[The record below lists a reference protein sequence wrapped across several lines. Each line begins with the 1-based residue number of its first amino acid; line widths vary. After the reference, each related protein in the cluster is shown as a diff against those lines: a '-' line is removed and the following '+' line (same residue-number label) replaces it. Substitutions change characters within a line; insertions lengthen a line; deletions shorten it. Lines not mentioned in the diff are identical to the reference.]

1 MKYLHEI
8 LWYLSWP
15 LLIFISF
22 QSVKWMLKKF
32 ERSQADPV
40 DKKDNFDI

>member
-15 LLIFISF
+15 VLIVISY
-22 QSVKWMLKKF
+22 QAVKWALNKF
-32 ERSQADPV
+32 EKANRQNTESEE
-40 DKKDNFDI
+40 FYDI

>member
-15 LLIFISF
+15 LLIVVSY
-22 QSVKWMLKKF
+22 QAVKFVLKKF
-32 ERSQADPV
+32 EKLNANTV
-40 DKKDNFDI
+40 KDEDYFDI